1 MILQAREPSG
11 TPTVVKS
18 TWIHRIKTHEDKVSI
33 FGHLRLPAIHHH
45 FINTHLKVILHGM
58 AKKADLV
65 PSCDVVKPSIY
76 EHSCSAFCP
85 W

>member
-33 FGHLRLPAIHHH
+33 FGHLRLPAVHHH
-45 FINTHLKVILHGM
+45 LI
-58 AKKADLV
+58 
-65 PSCDVVKPSIY
+65 
-76 EHSCSAFCP
+76 EHSFKGHLA
-85 W
+85 WNGKEG